1 MNIVDIIGTVV
12 FLGIVALSL
21 LAVSDILFRR
31 RRDPAQRRPRALA
44 WLRQIT
50 RKLMALSP
58 VRRRE
63 RPARHGGG
71 SV

>member
-1 MNIVDIIGTVV
+1 MTIVDIIGTVI

-31 RRDPAQRRPRALA
+31 RRVAARRRPSALA
-44 WLRQIT
+44 RLRQIA
-50 RKLMALSP
+50 RKLMAHSP
-58 VRRRE
+58 ARRRE

-71 SV
+71 SA

>member
-1 MNIVDIIGTVV
+1 MNIVDIVGTGV
-12 FLGIVALSL
+12 FLGIVFLSL

-31 RRDPAQRRPRALA
+31 RHGSAQRRTPAFA

-50 RKLMALSP
+50 RKLMALFP
-58 VRRRE
+58 ARRRD

-71 SV
+71 SA